1 LERPVKNASHP
12 PVYFLLHV
20 PKAAGQTIELHL
32 IEHGTPGM
40 VWIPRQPA
48 PWEAIIGA
56 RHGRGG
62 IPDLARVRV
71 MSGHYLTR
79 SLERCFQGREIRRAV
94 LLRDPVSLCVSL
106 YNYRMM
112 SYLARGRSTYG
123 FALHRRTLPRD
134 FVAHFLLSRW
144 LERRSAALL
153 VMRDEHKYDLLNE
166 MLSRFWFVGAYR
178 DADRLVA
185 AMAPDLGVPAAARRR
200 NSTGEWR
207 RRTGWQPLTTD
218 RLSAAER
225 AEIISSNPV
234 DWALWRNWRDAGF
247 AAAGVRPRALE
258 KTGRGRFLVH
268 ELTRPA
274 SILMR
279 RLRRDGWR
287 GLSPTRDGLP
297 SGLVRADRARDHG
310 DWRRAARYYQKALV
324 EEPDAAAIWVQYG
337 HSLKEMGD
345 PAAAEAA
352 YRKSLQYDPDAAD
365 TWLQL
370 GHAVKI
376 LGRPGEAAAA
386 YRQALALDAGLGGAA
401 RELAALDVIETPAG
415 ATAHGEP
422 LAVSG
427 NCGSE

>member
-1 LERPVKNASHP
+1 VNATP
-12 PVYFLLHV
+12 NAPVYFLLHV

-32 IEHGTPGM
+32 IEHGAPGM

-71 MSGHYLTR
+71 VSGHYLTQ
-79 SLERCFQGREIRRAV
+79 SLERRFPGREIRRAV

-144 LERRSAALL
+144 LERRSAVLL
-153 VMRDEHKYDLLNE
+153 AMRDQRKYDLLNQ
-166 MLSRFWFVGAYR
+166 MLLHFWFVGAYR

-200 NSTGEWR
+200 NSTGEWQ
-207 RRTGWQPLTTD
+207 RRTRWRPLTTD
-218 RLSAAER
+218 QLSAGER
-225 AEIISSNPV
+225 AEIIADNPI
-234 DWALWRNWRDAGF
+234 DWALWQNWRDAGF
-247 AAAGVRPRALE
+247 AAAGMRPSALE
-258 KTGRGRFLVH
+258 KTGRGGFLAH

-274 SILMR
+274 FILMR

-287 GLSPTRDGLP
+287 GLSPIRGGLP

-310 DWRRAARYYQKALV
+310 DWRRAARYYQKALA

-337 HSLKEMGD
+337 HALKEMGD
-345 PAAAEAA
+345 AAAAEAA

-370 GHAVKI
+370 GHALKI
-376 LGRPGEAAAA
+376 QARPREAAAS
-386 YRQALALDAGLGGAA
+386 YRHALALDAGLDAAA
-401 RELAALDVIETPAG
+401 RELAALDDME
-415 ATAHGEP
+415 ATADGPAHDEP
-422 LAVSG
+422 RAVSG
-427 NCGSE
+427 NFGSE

>member
-1 LERPVKNASHP
+1 MKDAAHP

-71 MSGHYLTR
+71 VSGHYLTQ
-79 SLERCFQGREIRRAV
+79 SLERRFHGREIRRAV

-144 LERRSAALL
+144 LELGSAALL
-153 VMRDEHKYDLLNE
+153 AMRDQRKYDLLNE

-185 AMAPDLGVPAAARRR
+185 AMAPDLGVPAAAQRR
-200 NSTGEWR
+200 NSTGEWQ
-207 RRTGWQPLTTD
+207 RRTGWRPLSTD

-225 AEIISSNPV
+225 AEIIANNPI
-234 DWALWRNWRDAGF
+234 DWALWQNWRDAGF
-247 AAAGVRPRALE
+247 AAAGVRPSALE
-258 KTGRGRFLVH
+258 KTGRGGFLAH
-268 ELTRPA
+268 ELARPVFILTR
-274 SILMR
+274 R
-279 RLRRDGWR
+279 VRRDGWR
-287 GLSPTRDGLP
+287 GLSPIRGGLP
-297 SGLVRADRARDHG
+297 SGLVRADRARDYG
-310 DWRRAARYYQKALV
+310 DWRRAARYYRKALV

-337 HSLKEMGD
+337 HALKEMGD

-376 LGRPGEAAAA
+376 QGRPGEAAAA
-386 YRQALALDAGLGGAA
+386 YRQALALDTGLDAAA
-401 RELAALDVIETPAG
+401 RELAALDVIEAPAG

>member
-1 LERPVKNASHP
+1 MKDAAHP

-32 IEHGTPGM
+32 IEHGAPGM

-62 IPDLARVRV
+62 IQELTRVRV
-71 MSGHYLTR
+71 VSGHYLTQ
-79 SLERCFQGREIRRAV
+79 SLERFFRDREIRRAV

-112 SYLARGRSTYG
+112 SYLARGRSTYS

-144 LERRSAALL
+144 LERRSVALL
-153 VMRDEHKYDLLNE
+153 AMHDERKYDLVNQ
-166 MLSRFWFVGAYR
+166 MLSRFWFVGAYC
-178 DADRLVA
+178 DADRLAA

-200 NSTGEWR
+200 NSTGDWQ
-207 RRTGWQPLTTD
+207 RRTRWRPLTTD
-218 RLSAAER
+218 QLSPAER
-225 AEIISSNPV
+225 AEIIASNPI
-234 DWALWRNWRDAGF
+234 DWALWQNWRDAGF
-247 AAAGVRPRALE
+247 AAAGVRPSVLE
-258 KTGRGRFLVH
+258 KTGRGGFLVH

-274 SILMR
+274 FILMR

-287 GLSPTRDGLP
+287 GLSPMRGGLP
-297 SGLVRADRARDHG
+297 SGLVRADRARDHA
-310 DWRRAARYYQKALV
+310 DWRRAARYYQKALA

-337 HSLKEMGD
+337 HALKEMGD

-352 YRKSLQYDPDAAD
+352 YRKSLQYDADTAD

-370 GHAVKI
+370 GHALKI
-376 LGRPGEAAAA
+376 QGRPGEAAAA
-386 YRQALALDAGLGGAA
+386 YRQALALDAGLEAA
-401 RELAALDVIETPAG
+401 ACELAALDVVEAPAG
-415 ATAHGEP
+415 ATARGEA

-427 NCGSE
+427 NSGSE